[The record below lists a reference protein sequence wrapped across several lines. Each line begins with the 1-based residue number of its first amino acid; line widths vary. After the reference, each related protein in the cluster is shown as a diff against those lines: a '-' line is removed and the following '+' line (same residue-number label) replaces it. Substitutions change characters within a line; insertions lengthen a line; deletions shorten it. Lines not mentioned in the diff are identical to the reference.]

1 MTMQDNK
8 LKIEAML
15 DIFSGRPNP
24 TWKLSENQVDELKTK
39 LGTFP
44 SAESKSTPGLG
55 YRGVRLVNIGKIT
68 NIPDRIIAYN
78 GVLAITEK
86 GMTNYYEDSNKI
98 EEWLL
103 DQARE
108 QGYGEAIEKFRQYSR
123 K

>member
-1 MTMQDNK
+1 MQDNEW
-8 LKIEAML
+8 KIEAML

-44 SAESKSTPGLG
+44 SAESKAPSGLG
-55 YRGVRLVNIGKIT
+55 YRGVRLVNIGKIA

-86 GMTNYYEDSNKI
+86 GITNYYEDSNKI

-108 QGYGEAIEKFRQYSR
+108 RGYGEAIEKFRQHSR

>member
-1 MTMQDNK
+1 MQDNK

-86 GMTNYYEDSNKI
+86 GITNYYEDSNKI